1 MRTPHTLAVVLVA
14 PIALVACGSGSSGT
28 PTTTSWPVVTTTS
41 APPPTSGVPG
51 TDSTTST
58 SSTTTSTT
66 TPTVVNLELSSE
78 GLGEAVFGAG
88 AEGVLAY
95 VRAILG
101 EATAD
106 SGWVDPA
113 STGATCAGTEV
124 RFVTWND
131 LVLTFGDS
139 SPYAEG
145 FQHFSGFTYGPAF
158 GPQID
163 PHGLQ
168 TEGGIGVGDTVGDLE
183 TVYPGVTINDAD
195 EMSGPSFYIEE
206 GLFGFLT
213 GTGSDETIISFVG
226 GAGCGE

>member
-1 MRTPHTLAVVLVA
+1 MRTHHSLAIVLIA

-28 PTTTSWPVVTTTS
+28 ATTTSWPVVTTTS
-41 APPPTSGVPG
+41 APPPSSGVPS

-58 SSTTTSTT
+58 SSSTTSTT
-66 TPTVVNLELSSE
+66 TPAVVGLELSSE

-95 VRAILG
+95 VRAVLG
-101 EATAD
+101 EASAD
-106 SGWVDPA
+106 SGWVDPTT
-113 STGATCAGTEV
+113 TGSACPGSEV

-131 LVLTFGDS
+131 LVLTFTDA
-139 SPYAEG
+139 SPYADG
-145 FQHFSGFTYGPAF
+145 FQHFSGFAYGPAF

-163 PHGLQ
+163 PYGLQ
-168 TEGGIGVGDTVGDLE
+168 TEGGIGVGDSVGDLQ

-195 EMSGPSFYIEE
+195 EMSGPSFFIEE

-213 GTGSDETIISFVG
+213 GTGSEETIISFVG